1 MSPNAPYIAL
11 TAATAAWTT
20 SDLGQFEVSGPDA
33 GAFVNRVTTA
43 DLSAL
48 PPGRFVHAL
57 LLRDDATILARVTV
71 YRFDDMVML
80 LVDGAARAE
89 AWKHLVERKRGTVRL
104 RDISTDVAVIAVRGP
119 RTVAQLTTEL
129 VPMPQQSG
137 DISRARFGGIGV
149 FAARTTADGPDGFD
163 LYCRGRDLP
172 TLGDTLARHGVAMVD
187 DDTWNL
193 VRLELGVARLGI
205 EIEAADTPVEAGLES
220 LVAQHKGA
228 PFPGEAAYA
237 ERLRTGP
244 IRRLVGFSI
253 AGSDAPPVG
262 TAVHAA
268 GRAVDR
274 VRAVGTSPR
283 FGVIGMTAVP
293 LGADAPGT
301 PLVIGSNGQE
311 WQAVVAKTPFGSGN
325 TT

>member
-33 GAFVNRVTTA
+33 GAFVNRVATA

-48 PPGRFVHAL
+48 PSGRFVHAL

-71 YRFDDMVML
+71 YRFDEMVML

-89 AWKHLVERKRGTVRL
+89 AWQYLVQRKRGTVRL
-104 RDISTDVAVIAVRGP
+104 RDISDYVAVIAVRGP

-129 VPMPQQSG
+129 FPMPQRSG
-137 DISRARFGGIGV
+137 DISRARLGNIDV

-172 TLGDTLARHGVAMVD
+172 TLGDTLARLGVALVD
-187 DDTWNL
+187 VDTWHI

-205 EIEAADTPVEAGLES
+205 EIDPSDTPVEAALES
-220 LVAQHKGA
+220 LVVQHKGA
-228 PFPGEAAYA
+228 AFPGEVAYA

-244 IRRLVGFSI
+244 LRKLVGFTV

-262 TAVHAA
+262 ATVHAA

-274 VRAVGTSPR
+274 IRSIGTSPR
-283 FGVIGMTAVP
+283 FGIIGMTAVP
-293 LGADAPGT
+293 LGADAVGT

-311 WQAVVAKTPFGSGN
+311 WQAVVAKVPFVRAEL
-325 TT
+325 